1 MMDFGWNLE
10 TAISD
15 IRNTRLVACVDAYPV
30 YPSRMGSEQIKQFFS
45 EHPNVYFTNDGRSIY
60 FDENNKLLKNL
71 NPDSVKDHLIKEYA
85 HLFLQH
91 TRLRR
96 YYEKDEIKANTF
108 AIACEIEAC
117 RTLGIRKDGSCYKS
131 SATDKLFPCTKKAK
145 HLRQIYQALLDEY
158 GNQIEELANPE
169 GGKKDGDESDNRDG
183 DSSRGDG
190 ARDNSGDQANNGDDQ
205 QGDSRPNQHSDRGD
219 GGHNDNGD
227 SSGGGSSGSDGNH
240 NGSGA
245 KSRMGDGEDSEQDRE
260 GDGRSK
266 KSQSNS
272 SSADEQSSKQ
282 KRQSFH
288 STNSDKLSSGQSRG
302 SQGDE
307 GLPQSDGG
315 KSKLSKKQKQVLE
328 KTFGD
333 NGDKPSPKD
342 GDDEFYQQIG
352 YSATGES
359 EERSINENMD
369 LAYDRWRDKQ
379 VKNQLKKLKSAI
391 AGEVSRIK
399 HPTYARP
406 SRRVIMENGLLTKG
420 RKKDLVGQPKILV
433 ALDASGSMSA
443 QRVKDLT
450 TTIGNIFDDLGR
462 PKQGCYI
469 CLFDT
474 HIIDCQPIRKWKDV
488 VKKYQAMGGTGYPCV
503 VKKAIELN
511 VDVVIEVG
519 DGCGLITESWQ
530 KSDYKSFEDGTRKWY
545 DLLVQHNAKE
555 LNYAFNNHI
564 SYDFRGG
571 VKREVI
577 CLDEDMA
584 LELKQKSMDKSLDE

>member
-1 MMDFGWNLE
+1 MMDFDWNLE

-15 IRNTRLVACVDAYPV
+15 IRNTRLVACVDAYPL

-60 FDENNKLLKNL
+60 FDENNKLLKGLDSN
-71 NPDSVKDHLIKEYA
+71 SVKDYLIKEYA

-117 RTLGIRKDGSCYKS
+117 RTQGIREDGSCYKS
-131 SATDKLFPCTKKAK
+131 SATDELFPCTKKAK
-145 HLRQIYQALLDEY
+145 HLRQIYQALVDEY
-158 GNQIEELANPE
+158 GNQIEQIADPE

-183 DSSRGDG
+183 DSSRGDQSG
-190 ARDNSGDQANNGDDQ
+190 DNSGDQTDNGDDQ
-205 QGDSRPNQHSDRGD
+205 QGNSRPNQHSDRGD
-219 GGHNDNGD
+219 GNSDDNSD
-227 SSGGGSSGSDGNH
+227 SSDGGSSGSDGDH
-240 NGSGA
+240 NGSDA
-245 KSRMGDGEDSEQDRE
+245 KSEMGDGGDSEQDRE

-266 KSQSNS
+266 KSRSNS
-272 SSADEQSSKQ
+272 SSADQQSNKPNGKSPLSRLK
-282 KRQSFH
+282 
-288 STNSDKLSSGQSRG
+288 DKLSGQLG
-302 SQGDE
+302 DSQGDE
-307 GLPQSDGG
+307 GLPQSDSG

-406 SRRVIMENGLLTKG
+406 SRRAIMENGLLTKG

-469 CLFDT
+469 CLFNT
-474 HIIDCQPIRKWKDV
+474 HIIDCQSMRKWKDV
-488 VKKYQAMGGTGYPCV
+488 VKKYQAMGGTGYSCV
-503 VKKAIELN
+503 VEKAIELN
-511 VDVVIEVG
+511 VDLVIEVG
-519 DGCGLITESWQ
+519 DGYGRITETW
-530 KSDYKSFEDGTRKWY
+530 DNNVYKSFQDGTRKWY
-545 DLLVQHNAKE
+545 DLLVQHNAQE
-555 LNYAFNNHI
+555 LNNAFNNHI
-564 SYDFRGG
+564 SYDFRDG

-584 LELKQKSMDKSLDE
+584 LKLKQKSMDKSLDE